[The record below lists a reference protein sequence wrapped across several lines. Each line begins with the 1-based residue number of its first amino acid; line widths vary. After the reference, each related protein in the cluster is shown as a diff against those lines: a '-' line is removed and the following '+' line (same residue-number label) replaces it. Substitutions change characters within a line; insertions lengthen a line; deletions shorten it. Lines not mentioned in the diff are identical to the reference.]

1 MTIRLETVEWELGL
15 TIRGMFEVS
24 LFIEIVMTLIMLSCK
39 VELSNQC
46 IYWQSET
53 LQWLCIRYLF
63 STTSQ
68 DDRE

>member
-15 TIRGMFEVS
+15 TIPGMLEVS
-24 LFIEIVMTLIMLSCK
+24 FFVEIVMTLIMLIE

-63 STTSQ
+63 SATSQ